1 MKLSELIIL
10 SKAGYTKKDIEKLT
24 KEEAEATT
32 KELESKKEEEEKAK
46 EEEKKQASEKENKIS
61 FRPSA
66 EQQQPIGAHRR
77 LRQTAHEPAVYPCG
91 TAEPDRGADQRDIR
105 GRKIHHRG

>member
-24 KEEAEATT
+24 KEEAETAT

-46 EEEKKQASEKENKIS
+46 EEEKKQASEKENKIKELEKELEELRKSNLNKDISGDDES
-61 FRPSA
+61 FEDKLNDSLNA
-66 EQQQPIGAHRR
+66 LI
-77 LRQTAHEPAVYPCG
+77 
-91 TAEPDRGADQRDIR
+91 
-105 GRKIHHRG
+105 